1 MWVAIQILG
10 SRSRGGVRN
19 VGVNMGHACMCGTL
33 FLPSF
38 LLLRNKVW
46 GERTNEQENGTGSS
60 K

>member
-1 MWVAIQILG
+1 MG
-10 SRSRGGVRN
+10 GGVRN